1 MLKGKR
7 ILLVVSGGIAAVK
20 VPDLIRRLAERGV
33 SVRCAMTRSAEQFVT
48 PLSLASL
55 SGEKVS
61 TDIFSLTDEA
71 EMGHIELSRDADLVV
86 VAPATANI
94 LARMASGLADDMA
107 TTLLLAT
114 DKPVLVA
121 PAMNVRMWLHPATQ
135 RNIAQLQNDGV
146 AVIGP
151 NEGEMACGEY
161 GPGRMAEPLEIIT
174 AIEAQF
180 GRPLPKHLTLVQ
192 PRPTNNAVAPLKQDL
207 KGRKAIVTSGPT
219 HEPIDPVRYIANRS
233 SGKQGHAIAAALA
246 ARGADVTL
254 VTGPV
259 NLPDPPG
266 VKTVH
271 VEAARD
277 MFSACFLDLPVDI
290 FVAAAAVADWR
301 VAVEAPQK
309 LKKSGDLPPTLKL
322 AENPDIL
329 RAIATTDAKRRPAL
343 VVGFAA
349 ETENVVAHAQKK
361 LQSKGCDWI
370 LANDVSEGTG
380 TFGGDSNAVHLVTP
394 QAVEDWPRL
403 SKSEVAARLAERIAA
418 AFTESTSKKTVRKG
432 S

>member
-7 ILLVVSGGIAAVK
+7 ILLVISGGIAAYK
-20 VPDLIRRLAERGV
+20 ALELIRRLRERGV
-33 SVRCAMTRSAEQFVT
+33 SVRCAMTRAAEQFVT
-48 PLSLASL
+48 PLSVSSL

-114 DKPVLVA
+114 DKPVLAA
-121 PAMNVRMWLHPATQ
+121 PAMNVRMWYHPATQ
-135 RNIAQLQNDGV
+135 RNVEQLKKDGV
-146 AVIGP
+146 AFIGP
-151 NEGEMACGEY
+151 NDGEMACGEY
-161 GPGRMAEPLEIIT
+161 GPGRMAEPLEIVA

-180 GRPLPKHLTLVQ
+180 GKPLPKHLTLVQ
-192 PRPTNNAVAPLKQDL
+192 PRPSDTSVAPLKQDL
-207 KGRKAIVTSGPT
+207 KGRRAIVTSGPT

-259 NLPDPPG
+259 TLPDPPG

-301 VAVEAPQK
+301 VAVEASQK
-309 LKKSGDLPPTLKL
+309 LKKSGDLPLTLKL

-329 RAIATTDAKRRPAL
+329 RAIATTDARRRPML
-343 VVGFAA
+343 VFGFAA
-349 ETENVVAHAQKK
+349 ETENVIAHAQKNLK
-361 LQSKGCDWI
+361 SKGCDRI

-380 TFGGDSNAVHLVTP
+380 TFGGDSNTVHLVTAS
-394 QAVEDWPRL
+394 AVEDWPQL

-418 AFTESTSKKTVRKG
+418 AFSEKSSDKRVKKG

>member
-7 ILLVVSGGIAAVK
+7 ILLVVSGGIAAFK

-33 SVRCAMTRSAEQFVT
+33 SVRCAMTKAAEQFVT
-48 PLSLASL
+48 PLTLAAL
-55 SGEKVS
+55 SGEKVA
-61 TDIFSLTDEA
+61 TDLFSLTDET

-94 LARMASGLADDMA
+94 LARMAQGLADDMA

-121 PAMNVRMWLHPATQ
+121 PAMNVRMWHHPATQ
-135 RNIAQLQNDGV
+135 RNIEQLKADGV
-146 AVIGP
+146 AFIGP
-151 NEGEMACGEY
+151 NDGEMACGEY
-161 GPGRMAEPLEIIT
+161 GPGRMAEPLEIVA
-174 AIEAQF
+174 AIETQF
-180 GRPLPKHLTLVQ
+180 GKPLPKHLTLVQ
-192 PRPTNNAVAPLKQDL
+192 PRPANAAVAPLKQDL
-207 KGRKAIVTSGPT
+207 KGRRAIVTSGPT

-246 ARGADVTL
+246 ARGAEVTL

-259 NLPDPPG
+259 TLPDPPG

-329 RAIATTDAKRRPAL
+329 RAIGTTDAKRRPAL

-349 ETENVVAHAQKK
+349 ETENVVVHAQKK
-361 LQSKGCDWI
+361 LQSKGCD
-370 LANDVSEGTG
+370 
-380 TFGGDSNAVHLVTP
+380 
-394 QAVEDWPRL
+394 
-403 SKSEVAARLAERIAA
+403 
-418 AFTESTSKKTVRKG
+418 
-432 S
+432 

>member
-7 ILLVVSGGIAAVK
+7 ILLVISGGIAAYK
-20 VPDLIRRLAERGV
+20 ALELIRRLRERGA
-33 SVRCAMTRSAEQFVT
+33 SVRCAMTGSAEQFVT
-48 PLSLASL
+48 PLSVSSL

-94 LARMASGLADDMA
+94 LARMANGLADDMA

-114 DKPVLVA
+114 DKPVLAA
-121 PAMNVRMWLHPATQ
+121 PAMNVRMWVHPATQ
-135 RNIAQLQNDGV
+135 RNVERLKQDGV
-146 AVIGP
+146 AFVGP
-151 NEGEMACGEY
+151 NDGEMACGEY
-161 GPGRMAEPLEIIT
+161 GPGRMAEPLEIVA

-180 GRPLPKHLTLVQ
+180 GRPLPKHLALVQ
-192 PRPTNNAVAPLKQDL
+192 PRPAAAAVAPLKQDL
-207 KGRKAIVTSGPT
+207 RGRRAIVTSGPT

-259 NLPDPPG
+259 ALADPPG

-301 VAVEAPQK
+301 VAVEAAQK
-309 LKKSGDLPPTLKL
+309 LKKSGDLPPVLKL

-329 RAIATTDAKRRPAL
+329 RAVATTDAKRRPAL

-349 ETENVVAHAQKK
+349 ETENVIVHAQKK
-361 LQSKGCDWI
+361 LKSKGCDWI
-370 LANDVSEGTG
+370 LANDVSEGTN
-380 TFGGDSNAVHLVTP
+380 TFGGDSNTVHLVTAT
-394 QAVEDWPRL
+394 AVEDWPQL

-418 AFTESTSKKTVRKG
+418 AFADRSTDKRAKKG

>member
-7 ILLVVSGGIAAVK
+7 ILLVVSGGIAAFK

-33 SVRCAMTRSAEQFVT
+33 SVRCAMTKAAEQFVT
-48 PLSLASL
+48 PLTLASL

-94 LARMASGLADDMA
+94 LARMANGLADDMA

-121 PAMNVRMWLHPATQ
+121 PAMNVRMWHHPATQ
-135 RNIAQLQNDGV
+135 RNIAQLKADGV
-146 AVIGP
+146 AFIGP

-161 GPGRMAEPLEIIT
+161 GPGRMSEPLEIVA

-180 GRPLPKHLTLVQ
+180 GKPLPKHLTLVQ
-192 PRPTNNAVAPLKQDL
+192 PRSANASVAPLRQDL
-207 KGRKAIVTSGPT
+207 KGRRAIVTSGPT

-246 ARGADVTL
+246 ARGAEVTL

-259 NLPDPPG
+259 SLPDPPG

-361 LQSKGCDWI
+361 LSNKGCDWI
-370 LANDVSEGTG
+370 LANDVSEGTQ
-380 TFGGDSNAVHLVTP
+380 TFGGDSNAVHLVTAN
-394 QAVEDWPRL
+394 AVEDWPRM
-403 SKSEVAARLAERIAA
+403 SKPEVAARLAERIAA
-418 AFTESTSKKTVRKG
+418 AFSENSSKKNAKKG